1 MKKTISTILCIIM
14 VCSACL
20 AQTNK
25 KAKYIF
31 LFVGDG
37 MGLSHV
43 ALTEAYLSDKNGKIG
58 SEYLSFS
65 KFPYTGFA
73 TTYSA
78 SSFTTCSS
86 ASGTAF
92 STGYKTKNLMV
103 CIAPDSVTKL
113 KSVSYKLKENG
124 FKIGISSNVAINH
137 ATPAVFYANNISRT
151 AYYEIGLQL
160 WQSGFDFFGGGN
172 FMQDKGKAKDLQSLE
187 EITKNNGYT
196 ITRGIKNADEISANV
211 KKVVAFFN
219 ENDDVQNL
227 SYAINRKQGEA
238 KLSDIVAA
246 EIKFLKAREDK
257 GFFIMAEGGII
268 DWTAHDNDAAGTV
281 KEVVDLSE
289 AVQVAVDF
297 YNKYPDETLI
307 IVTADHETGG
317 MTLARTGGG
326 KQGFASLDG
335 QTGSVGVLGKEN
347 GRAIC
352 DSINNAA
359 GVGFS
364 TKGHTGIFVPVY
376 AIGAGAELFTGK
388 FDNTDIPRKIMKAA
402 GFEF

>member
-1 MKKTISTILCIIM
+1 MKKILTTILCIAVI
-14 VCSACL
+14 CGACL
-20 AQTNK
+20 AQSSK

-31 LFVGDG
+31 LFIGDG
-37 MGLSHV
+37 MGISHV
-43 ALTEAYLSDKNGKIG
+43 SLTEAYLADKAGKTG

-65 KFPYTGFA
+65 KFPYTGFV

-78 SSFTTCSS
+78 NSFTTCSS

-92 STGYKTKNLMV
+92 STGYKTKNLMLAV
-103 CIAPDSVTKL
+103 APDSVTKL
-113 KSVSYKLKENG
+113 KSVSYKLKEKG

-160 WQSGFDFFGGGN
+160 WQSGFDFFGGGS
-172 FMQDKGKAKDLQSLE
+172 FMQDKGKGKNLQSLE
-187 EITKNNGYT
+187 EITKNNGYA
-196 ITRGIKNADEISANV
+196 ITWGIKEINEISANV
-211 KKVVAFFN
+211 EKVVAFFN
-219 ENDDVQNL
+219 ENNAVQNL
-227 SYAINRKQGEA
+227 SYAINRKGDEA
-238 KLSDIVAA
+238 KLSDIVEA
-246 EIKFLKAREDK
+246 EIKFLKARENK

-268 DWTAHDNDAAGTV
+268 DWCAHDNDAAGTV
-281 KEVVDLSE
+281 KEVIDLSE
-289 AVQVAVDF
+289 AVQVAIDF
-297 YNKYPDETLI
+297 YEQHPDETLI

-317 MTLARTGGG
+317 ITLARTGGG
-326 KQGFASLDG
+326 KNGFSSLDG
-335 QTGSVGVLGKEN
+335 QTGSVGILDKEN

-352 DSINNAA
+352 DSINIAA

-364 TKGHTGIFVPVY
+364 TKGHTGIVVPVY
-376 AIGAGAELFTGK
+376 AVGAGAELFTGK

>member
-1 MKKTISTILCIIM
+1 MKKLSITILCIVM
-14 VCSACL
+14 FFGACFS
-20 AQTNK
+20 QNSKT
-25 KAKYIF
+25 AKYIF

-37 MGLSHV
+37 MGISHV
-43 ALTEAYLSDKNGKIG
+43 ALTEAYLADKAGKIG

-78 SSFTTCSS
+78 NSFTTCSS

-92 STGYKTKNLMV
+92 STGYKTKNHMLS
-103 CIAPDSVTKL
+103 IAPDSVTNL
-113 KSVSYKLKENG
+113 KSISYKLKEQG
-124 FKIGISSNVAINH
+124 FKIGISSNVGINH

-160 WQSGFDFFGGGN
+160 WQSGFDFFGGGS
-172 FMQDKGKAKDLQSLE
+172 FIHDKGKAKNLKSLE
-187 EITKNNGYT
+187 EITKNNGYA
-196 ITRGIKNADEISANV
+196 ITRGIKEINNISANV
-211 KKVVAFFN
+211 EKVVAFFN
-219 ENDDVQNL
+219 ENDEIRNL
-227 SYAINRKQGEA
+227 SYAINRKKGEA
-238 KLSDIVAA
+238 KLSDIVEA
-246 EIKFLKAREDK
+246 EIKFLKARENK

-268 DWTAHDNDAAGTV
+268 DWCAHDNDAAGTV
-281 KEVVDLSE
+281 KEVIDLSE
-289 AVQVAVDF
+289 AVQIAVDF
-297 YNKYPDETLI
+297 YGKHPDETLI

-317 MTLARTGGG
+317 ITLARTGGG

-335 QTGSVGVLGKEN
+335 QTGSVGVLDREN

-364 TKGHTGIFVPVY
+364 TKGHTGIVVPVY

-388 FDNTDIPRKIMKAA
+388 YDNTDIPRKIMKAA

>member
-1 MKKTISTILCIIM
+1 MKKLLTTILCTIM
-14 VCSACL
+14 ICGVCF
-20 AQTNK
+20 AQSNK

-37 MGLSHV
+37 MGISHV
-43 ALTEAYLSDKNGKIG
+43 SLTEAYLADKAGKIG

-65 KFPYTGFA
+65 KFPFTGFA
-73 TTYSA
+73 TTFSA
-78 SSFTTCSS
+78 NSFTTCSS

-92 STGYKTKNLMV
+92 STGYKTNNHMV
-103 CIAPDSVTKL
+103 GLAPDSVTKL
-113 KSVSYKLKENG
+113 KSISYKLKEKG
-124 FKIGISSNVAINH
+124 FKIGVSSNVGINH
-137 ATPAVFYANNISRT
+137 ATPAAFFAHNIDRT
-151 AYYEIGLQL
+151 AYYEIGLEL
-160 WQSGFDFFGGGN
+160 WQTGFDFFGGGS
-172 FMQDKGKAKDLQSLE
+172 FIQDKGKAKDKQSLA
-187 EITKNNGYT
+187 EITKNNGYV
-196 ITRGIKNADEISANV
+196 ITRGIKEINEVPASVN
-211 KKVVAFFN
+211 KVVAFFN
-219 ENDDVQNL
+219 EDDAVQNL
-227 SYAINRKQGEA
+227 EYAINRKGGETT
-238 KLSDIVAA
+238 LSDIVRA
-246 EIKFLKAREDK
+246 EIKYLKARENK
-257 GFFIMAEGGII
+257 GFFIMAEGGIV
-268 DWTAHDNDAAGTV
+268 DWAAHDNDAAGTV
-281 KEVVDLSE
+281 KEVIDLSD

-297 YNKYPDETLI
+297 YNKHPKETLI

-326 KQGFASLDG
+326 KKGFASLDG

-364 TKGHTGIFVPVY
+364 TKGHTGIVVPVY

-388 FDNTDIPRKIMKAA
+388 YDNTDIPRKIMKAA

>member
-1 MKKTISTILCIIM
+1 MKKLSITILCIVMIFG
-14 VCSACL
+14 ACF
-20 AQTNK
+20 AQNNK

-31 LFVGDG
+31 LFIGDG
-37 MGLSHV
+37 MGISHV
-43 ALTEAYLSDKNGKIG
+43 TLTEAYLADKAKKIG

-78 SSFTTCSS
+78 SHFTTCSS
-86 ASGTAF
+86 AAGTAF
-92 STGYKTKNLMV
+92 ATGYKTKNHMLG
-103 CIAPDSVTKL
+103 IAPDSVTKF
-113 KSVSYKLKENG
+113 KSISYKLKEKG
-124 FKIGISSNVAINH
+124 LKIGVSSNVGINH
-137 ATPAVFYANNISRT
+137 ATPASFYANNVSRT

-160 WQSGFDFFGGGN
+160 WQSGFDFFGGGS
-172 FMQDKGKAKDLQSLE
+172 FLQDKGKTKDLQSLE
-187 EITKNNGYT
+187 EITINNGYVVT
-196 ITRGIKNADEISANV
+196 YGIKAANEIPANV
-211 KKVVAFFN
+211 EKVAAFFN
-219 ENDDVQNL
+219 ENINVQNL
-227 SYAINRKQGEA
+227 SYAINRKEGEA
-238 KLSDIVAA
+238 KLSDIVEA

-268 DWTAHDNDAAGTV
+268 DWCAHDNDAAGTV
-281 KEVVDLSE
+281 KEVIDLSE

-297 YNKYPDETLI
+297 YNEHPDETLI

-317 MTLARTGGG
+317 ITLARTGGG
-326 KQGFASLDG
+326 KHGFASLDG
-335 QTGSVGVLGKEN
+335 QTGSFGTLGKER

-364 TKGHTGIFVPVY
+364 TIGHTGIVVPVY

-388 FDNTDIPRKIMKAA
+388 FDNTDIPRKIMQAA

>member
-1 MKKTISTILCIIM
+1 MKKILSTILCIVM
-14 VCSACL
+14 VCSACF
-20 AQTNK
+20 AQNSK

-37 MGLSHV
+37 MGIAHV
-43 ALTEAYLSDKNGKIG
+43 TLTEAYLADRSGNIG

-65 KFPYTGFA
+65 KFPYTGFV

-92 STGYKTKNLMV
+92 STGYKTKNHMLGM
-103 CIAPDSVTKL
+103 APDSITKL
-113 KSVSYKLKENG
+113 KSVSYRLKEKG
-124 FKIGISSNVAINH
+124 FKIGISSNVAVNH
-137 ATPAVFYANNISRT
+137 ATPAAFYANNISRT

-160 WQSGFDFFGGGN
+160 WQSGFDFFGGGS
-172 FMQDKGKAKDLQSLE
+172 FMQDKGKTKDLQSLE
-187 EITKNNGYT
+187 EITGNNGYAV
-196 ITRGIKNADEISANV
+196 TRGVKEINEISANV
-211 KKVVAFFN
+211 SKVVAFFN
-219 ENDDVQNL
+219 ENDDIQNL
-227 SYAINRKQGEA
+227 SYSINRKQGEA
-238 KLSDIVAA
+238 KLSDIVEA

-268 DWTAHDNDAAGTV
+268 DWCAHDNDAAGTV
-281 KEVVDLSE
+281 REVIDLSE

-317 MTLARTGGG
+317 ITLARTGGG

-335 QTGSVGVLGKEN
+335 QTGSVGVLDKEN

-352 DSINNAA
+352 DSINTAA

-364 TKGHTGIFVPVY
+364 TKGHTGIVVPLY
-376 AIGAGAELFTGK
+376 ATGAGAELFTGK
-388 FDNTDIPRKIMKAA
+388 FDNTEIPRKIMQAA

>member
-1 MKKTISTILCIIM
+1 MKKILLTISCM
-14 VCSACL
+14 VMIFSACF
-20 AQTNK
+20 AQNSK
-25 KAKYIF
+25 KPKYIF
-31 LFVGDG
+31 LFIGDG
-37 MGLSHV
+37 MGISHV
-43 ALTEAYLSDKNGKIG
+43 TLTEAYLADKAGKIG

-86 ASGTAF
+86 AVGTAF
-92 STGYKTKNLMV
+92 ATGYKTNNLMV

-113 KSVSYKLKENG
+113 KSVSYKLKEKG
-124 FKIGISSNVAINH
+124 LKIGISSNVGINH

-160 WQSGFDFFGGGN
+160 WQSDFDFFGGGS
-172 FMQDKGKAKDLQSLE
+172 FMHDKGKAKDKQSLE
-187 EITKNNGYT
+187 EITKNNGYV
-196 ITRGIKNADEISANV
+196 ITRGIKEINEIPANV
-211 KKVVAFFN
+211 TKVVAFFN
-219 ENDDVQNL
+219 EDNNVQNL
-227 SYAINRKQGEA
+227 SYAINRKDGEA
-238 KLSDIVAA
+238 KLSDIVDA

-268 DWTAHDNDAAGTV
+268 DWAAHDNDAAGTV
-281 KEVVDLSE
+281 KEVIDLSE

-307 IVTADHETGG
+307 VVTADHETGG

-335 QTGSVGVLGKEN
+335 QTGSVGVLSKEN

-352 DSINNAA
+352 DSINNVA

-364 TKGHTGIFVPVY
+364 TKGHTGIVVPVY